1 MGLHELLEELGVQL
15 RVVAFVEG
23 ELVRGPDG
31 EEALDELDDALLLL
45 DVQIGVILRAQAL
58 QALPA
63 AQTTG
68 PAFARRGGAKAGPHR
83 STASRGRTCRGA
95 RRKIDRY
102 KPASN

>member
-63 AQTTG
+63 ATSDRSSIC
-68 PAFARRGGAKAGPHR
+68 AARRCQSGTTSISSEQGENVY
-83 STASRGRTCRGA
+83 
-95 RRKIDRY
+95 RRAAQDRQI
-102 KPASN
+102 